1 MLFSGGS
8 EQVILKYKIDMKRLE
23 SAKHCT
29 QCLQTVSMASTYHSG
44 EKIGGHFSAL
54 LEEKVLVIVEG
65 R

>member
-1 MLFSGGS
+1 M
-8 EQVILKYKIDMKRLE
+8 ILKYKIDMKRLE

-29 QCLQTVSMASTYHSG
+29 QCLQTASKANSYHS
-44 EKIGGHFSAL
+44 EEMIGDHLDAL

>member
-1 MLFSGGS
+1 M
-8 EQVILKYKIDMKRLE
+8 ILNYKIDMKRLE

-29 QCLQTVSMASTYHSG
+29 QCLQTATKASTYHLG
-44 EKIGGHFSAL
+44 EKIGGHLGAP